1 MRIGKQEIIF
11 AFNSCAGALLSLLIA
26 LACDLDKP
34 YWAMMTAYVMSQPF
48 SGALRLKSVFR
59 LIGTALGAV
68 ITVLI
73 IPPLSN
79 APVLLSLVMSTWVG
93 GCLYLSLLDR
103 TPRSYVFLLAG
114 YTTVFIGF
122 PIVGVPATAFDVA
135 VSRFEE
141 ICIGVLCA
149 SFFHTIFFPRSLHR
163 SLSDQFQEILT
174 DLHSWT
180 ADTLAQKKDAVRRK
194 GRMRLAAD
202 ITNLHMMAMHIPFDA
217 HEPGEVRSI
226 LANIENNLIQ
236 LFPIITGVSD
246 RIKRFDADKPLPHG
260 LDHLLSRIIVWL
272 DMPLEGMLRTQ
283 GELQK
288 LSHNLMKIEGVPS
301 WRDLLRF
308 NIATRLSNLIEV
320 YATCRHMMYLFSNR
334 ISVHNADIRIDGH
347 AKQRVLHTDR
357 IAACKSAVCCTAIV
371 FFGSLFWIYTGWPE
385 GGTAVMMAG
394 VTYCLFASLA
404 NPVPAQ
410 KTCLFYTCTGSLLAG
425 VYLFI
430 IFPLVHNFIMLAL
443 VLMPVLLLSGVLL
456 AQPAVGMRYMSFVI
470 PFCAS
475 LTITRHFSTDFAS
488 FMNQN
493 IAQFI
498 GISAV
503 VAVTGILHRVNAE
516 RSVYAVLHATWSDI
530 ADLAEGRKRMSSASW
545 MSLMVDRVGIL
556 APYADLIKSS
566 ETLKP
571 VNAMRELR
579 TGLNVLRLVRAG
591 GALDGDMGQGVID
604 LRGHICRYFRS
615 LSEKRNFIDPP
626 ETLLCQ
632 IDFQIANLSALKSNR
647 LKDTLLNALTG
658 LRCNL
663 FPNAWAYMNGVDWH
677 E

>member
-1 MRIGKQEIIF
+1 MRVGKREIIF
-11 AFNSCAGALLSLLIA
+11 AFNSCAGALLALLIA

-48 SGALRLKSVFR
+48 TGALRLKSVFR

-68 ITVLI
+68 VTVLI

-79 APVLLSLVMSTWVG
+79 APVLLSLAMSVWVG
-93 GCLYLSLLDR
+93 GCLYFSLLDR

-114 YTTVFIGF
+114 YTAVFIGF
-122 PIVGVPATAFDVA
+122 PIVGVPGTAFDVA

-141 ICIGVLCA
+141 ICIGVLSA
-149 SFFHTIFFPRSLHR
+149 SFFHTIIFPRSLHR
-163 SLSDQFQEILT
+163 SLSDQFLEVLV
-174 DLHSWT
+174 DLRAWT

-202 ITNLHMMAMHIPFDA
+202 ITNLHMMATHIPFDA
-217 HEPGEVRSI
+217 HEPAEVRNI
-226 LANIENNLIQ
+226 LANIENKLIQ
-236 LFPIITGVSD
+236 LFPLITGVSD
-246 RIKRFDADKPLPHG
+246 RFKRLDSRKALPHRLEIL
-260 LDHLLSRIIVWL
+260 LDRIIAWL
-272 DMPLEGMLRTQ
+272 DMPLDDMLKTQ
-283 GELQK
+283 GDLQK
-288 LSHNLMKIEGVPS
+288 YCHSLMKIEGTPS
-301 WRDLLRF
+301 WRDLLLF
-308 NIATRLSNLIEV
+308 NISTRLSNLIDV
-320 YATCRHMMYLFSNR
+320 YASCRHMIFLFSNR
-334 ISVHNADIRIDGH
+334 ISVRSADVIVDDNA
-347 AKQRVLHTDR
+347 KVRVLHADR
-357 IAACKSAVCCTAIV
+357 SAAYRSAICCTAIV

-410 KTCLFYTCTGSLLAG
+410 KTCLFYTCTGSLMAG
-425 VYLFI
+425 VYLFV
-430 IFPLVHNFIMLAL
+430 IFPMVHNFIMLAI
-443 VLMPVLLLSGVLL
+443 VLAPALLLSGLFL
-456 AQPAVGMRYMSFVI
+456 AQPGIGMRYMSFII
-470 PFCAS
+470 PFCGS
-475 LTITRHFSTDFAS
+475 LTITRHFSMDFAS
-488 FMNQN
+488 FINMN

-503 VAVTGILHRVNAE
+503 VAATGILHRVNAQK
-516 RSVYAVLHATWSDI
+516 SIYTVLHATWSDI
-530 ADLAEGRKRMSSASW
+530 ADLADGSRRMSSASW

-566 ETLKP
+566 DALRP

-591 GALDGDMGQGVID
+591 AALDADMGQGIVD
-604 LRGHICRYFRS
+604 LRGHLSRYFRY
-615 LSEKRNFIDPP
+615 LAEQKNYTDPP
-626 ETLLCQ
+626 EDLLRQ
-632 IDFQIANLSALKSNR
+632 IDLQIGNLSALKANR

-663 FPNAWAYMNGVDWH
+663 FPDAWAYMYGIDWH
-677 E
+677 D